1 MLHTNFEVDRTNGC
15 LVIAIYMFFL
25 SYSAPKWQSCA
36 LFLFDQR
43 LSSYTCVPSLV
54 MISHF
59 VQELYFKQHLANV
72 SIDANWRTVSQK
84 SKFLLFLIIIDIQCP
99 ESISAVVWF

>member
-1 MLHTNFEVDRTNGC
+1 
-15 LVIAIYMFFL
+15 
-25 SYSAPKWQSCA
+25 
-36 LFLFDQR
+36 
-43 LSSYTCVPSLV
+43 

-72 SIDANWRTVSQK
+72 SIDANWRTVSRK
-84 SKFLLFLIIIDIQCP
+84 NRNFYFFLIIIDIQCP